1 MVEKDGKVLSEPFI
15 DLTNFNALGSDV
27 QTGFVE
33 QGSGQS
39 HSIPSSR
46 TMAAST
52 FITHRFLSTAPQ
64 SSRE

>member
-1 MVEKDGKVLSEPFI
+1 
-15 DLTNFNALGSDV
+15 V

-52 FITHRFLSTAPQ
+52 FITHRFLSTAPR